1 MNYCPKCHK
10 KVETKI
16 EKLKE
21 TYRINGEDIEVL
33 ADVLVCCECGEKLFD
48 EELDDDTL
56 LKAYNEY
63 RIRHKLL
70 FPEDI
75 KDIREQYGL
84 SQRSFGKLL
93 NWGDKTIHRY
103 ENGSLQDKAHNSL
116 LTLLK
121 DPNNMKTYL
130 NENEITLSEKKK
142 DSLLKKIEGLSE
154 KQQGSKGIAEQMMRS
169 EPSIEN
175 GFKSFDYEK
184 FCAMVLYYADRS
196 KELLKVKLL
205 KLMNYA
211 DMLSYREN
219 SVSISGSRYLH
230 YNYGPVPERY
240 EMLLEFMEKDGLIR
254 MEHFEDNGYEKIRI
268 IALDKDPISDLS
280 DDETL
285 ILNKVYDRFKDF
297 GSKQIADYSHQEK
310 GYQETKEYQVIPYS
324 YAKDLSI
331 D

>member
-48 EELDDDTL
+48 EELDNDTL

-154 KQQGSKGIAEQMMRS
+154 KQQGSKDIAEQMMRS
-169 EPSIEN
+169 GPSIEN

-310 GYQETKEYQVIPYS
+310 GYQETKEFQVIPYS

>member
-33 ADVLVCCECGEKLFD
+33 ADVLLCCECGEKLFD
-48 EELDDDTL
+48 EELDNDAL

-324 YAKDLSI
+324 YAKNLSI

>member
-33 ADVLVCCECGEKLFD
+33 ADVLLCCECGEKLFD
-48 EELDDDTL
+48 EELDNDAL

-154 KQQGSKGIAEQMMRS
+154 KQQGSKDIAEQMMRS

-324 YAKDLSI
+324 YAKNLSI

>member
-33 ADVLVCCECGEKLFD
+33 ADVLLCCECGEKLFD

-324 YAKDLSI
+324 YAKNLSI

>member
-1 MNYCPKCHK
+1 MNYCPKCQK
-10 KVETKI
+10 KVKTRIDKVNES
-16 EKLKE
+16 
-21 TYRINGEDIEVL
+21 YRINGEDIEVL
-33 ADVLVCCECGEKLFD
+33 ADVLVCCECGERLFD
-48 EELDDDTL
+48 EELDNDTL

-75 KDIREQYGL
+75 KDIRKQYGL

-130 NENEITLSEKKK
+130 NENEITLSENKK

-154 KQQGSKGIAEQMMRS
+154 KQQGSKGVAEQMMRS
-169 EPSIEN
+169 GPSIEN

-219 SVSISGSRYLH
+219 SVSISGSRYFH

>member
-48 EELDDDTL
+48 EELDNDTL

-169 EPSIEN
+169 GPSIEN

-254 MEHFEDNGYEKIRI
+254 MEHFEDNGYEKVRI

-310 GYQETKEYQVIPYS
+310 GYQETKEFQVIPYS

>member
-48 EELDDDTL
+48 EELDNDTL

-154 KQQGSKGIAEQMMRS
+154 KQQGSKGVAEQMMRS

-310 GYQETKEYQVIPYS
+310 GYQETKEFQVIPYS